1 MTWQSPADAPL
12 ELLWSRL
19 DLLEQYE
26 AELQVRAEDEPITFP
41 PPARGELGKRRKALE
56 SALSRLH
63 SSAAAAGLHTDA
75 EALAGATWA
84 WVEAEANWLD
94 SNRPACERDAEVS
107 QLARTSSEA
116 AARLLPCEPGM
127 QERIECVRAAADA
140 LLGWR
145 LFPCVRG
152 SACIAERVNVVS
164 AAEGTLPDGKLAS
177 DDAVAATTGL
187 KPAQVKAARKVK
199 AARYGGSNETQAQRD
214 GTFGGGKETQA
225 QRDGQ
230 FGSGKE
236 TQAQLAS
243 KHKIQA
249 FSIARLGDQQETW
262 LLCTELRTAAA
273 FLKAS
278 GATEP
283 LNSLEI
289 QLSGKRNQYK
299 KQREEAERATPGSE
313 AACREVAGGA
323 WLVENASRLG
333 AKPLTSSTQFLEVK
347 AQVEVIWAAAAAAQK
362 AKKDAFKK
370 RKRDAS
376 PKAKPKKQK
385 R

>member
-187 KPAQVKAARKVK
+187 KPAQVKAARKQK
-199 AARYGGSNETQAQRD
+199 AARYGTGKETQAQLAARFGGGNETQAQLD
-214 GTFGGGKETQA
+214 GRFGGGKETQA
-225 QRDGQ
+225 Q
-230 FGSGKE
+230 
-236 TQAQLAS
+236 LAS
-243 KHKIQA
+243 QHKMQA

-278 GATEP
+278 GATQS
-283 LNSLEI
+283 LQSLEC
-289 QLSGKRNQYK
+289 QLAGYKSYK

-347 AQVEVIWAAAAAAQK
+347 AQVEVIWAAAAADAK
-362 AKKDAFKK
+362 ANKDAFNK